1 MEKMPQTYA
10 NHAKFDPKFHFILF
24 PILAIDLIWALWRL
38 FTESYSIT
46 MRVWSVVMAFALI
59 IMFFTIRL
67 YSLKVQDRVIRL
79 EERLRLMSL
88 LPDSLKPRIW
98 DLKENQLVALRFASD
113 AELPA
118 LVEKTLAAN
127 LDAKS
132 IKQSIQQWR
141 PDYFRV

>member
-38 FTESYSIT
+38 VFENYSIT
-46 MRVWSVVMAFALI
+46 LRAWGVVNSIAIL

-88 LPDSLKPRIW
+88 LPDALKPRIW
-98 DLKENQLVALRFASD
+98 DLKEGQLVALRFASD

-118 LVEKTLAAN
+118 LVERTLAEN
-127 LDAKS
+127 LAPKA
-132 IKQSIQQWR
+132 IKQAIQQWR